1 MKKIYVLATALLLG
15 ASTQAQQTVDFES
28 FTLAADTFDNGSAGN
43 GDFLLGTDQIRF
55 SNEFTPNNWGGS
67 WTGYSI
73 SNMSDVTTAGI
84 GNQYSVF
91 TGSGY
96 DGSSNFAIGYSSGLI
111 TCENEYQFI
120 DSFKIT
126 NTTYT
131 AISMRDGDSFG
142 KEFGSLNNA
151 AGDPDGTN
159 GEDFYRVWVICEDYA
174 QTQKDSIEVL
184 LADYRFA
191 DNTQDYIVEEWLNV
205 DVQSVGFMVNKI
217 SIRMESS
224 DNHPQYGMN
233 TPAYYAI
240 DNVVSSFPLGLEEN
254 ELLSIN
260 AFPNPVEDKLTVKGE
275 EGVLTIID
283 LSGSV
288 ILSKEHKELSI
299 LDLSNLNNGVYIL
312 SVTNSSGKFTQKIVK

>member
-15 ASTQAQQTVDFES
+15 ASTQAQQTIDFES

-55 SNEFTPNNWGGS
+55 SNVFTPNAWGGS
-67 WTGYSI
+67 WTGHSI
-73 SNMSDVTTAGI
+73 SNMTDATTAGF
-84 GNQYSVF
+84 GNQYSAF
-91 TGSGY
+91 TGSGNN
-96 DGSSNFAIGYSSGLI
+96 GSSNYAVGYSVGLI
-111 TCENEYQFI
+111 SCENQYQFI

-126 NTTYT
+126 NTTYA
-131 AISMRDGDSFG
+131 AISMRDGDAYA
-142 KEFGSLNNA
+142 KQFGSPNNA

-191 DNTQDYIVEEWLNV
+191 DNAQDYIVEEWMNV
-205 DVQSVGFMVNKI
+205 DVQSVGFMVNRI
-217 SIRMESS
+217 TLRMESS
-224 DNHPQYGMN
+224 DNHPTYGMN

-240 DNVVSSFPLGLEEN
+240 DDVVSAFPLGLEEN
-254 ELLSIN
+254 ELLSIS
-260 AFPNPVEDKLTVKGE
+260 AFPNPVTDKLTVKGE
-275 EGVLTIID
+275 EGELTITD

-288 ILSKEHKELSI
+288 IIVKEHKELSV